1 MDRYSRLIGL
11 VFVIAWTI
19 FRLVRYLRA
28 GSSRRP
34 SAAVPGSAGMIPRA
48 ADAPASASTTVSPI
62 EPARGGSGFLAGL
75 LGVLV
80 LLAGNAAV
88 WACLFLVPQ
97 LDQVPVMLRLVI
109 GVLANFYLLY
119 LARTVAAAVRARGAP
134 NPPPGGNPIS

>member
-1 MDRYSRLIGL
+1 MDHYSRLIGL

-19 FRLVRYLRA
+19 FRLVRYLKA

-34 SAAVPGSAGMIPRA
+34 PAAVPGSAGMLPRA
-48 ADAPASASTTVSPI
+48 DAAASAATTVSPI

-75 LGVLV
+75 AAVLV
-80 LLAGNAAV
+80 LLAGNALV

-97 LDQVPVMLRLVI
+97 LDQIPVMLRLVI

-119 LARTVAAAVRARGAP
+119 LARIAAAAVRARGAS
-134 NPPPGGNPIS
+134 NSPPGGNPIS